1 MSAPTAGRSI
11 CGEST
16 GSCEASGR
24 GPSAD
29 LSIPNQ
35 RRRGCSAFGDPVYPV
50 ETELF
55 AGQLR
60 PPFYSQPAFGGPV
73 RRVFVLC
80 VLAGAVVCPSVMQ
93 GQSPAPSTDL
103 DRFMATALQRRD
115 IDRNTLSDYVLDEAG
130 LFEVLGPGRRP
141 SRPGRA
147 GGRRGAL

>member
-1 MSAPTAGRSI
+1 MKLTKITRS
-11 CGEST
+11 EMWSLVRRMYAA
-16 GSCEASGR
+16 ER
-24 GPSAD
+24 E
-29 LSIPNQ
+29 LSVAQ
-35 RRRGCSAFGDPVYPV
+35 VG
-50 ETELF
+50 
-55 AGQLR
+55 

-80 VLAGAVVCPSVMQ
+80 VLAGAVICPSVMQ

-115 IDRNTLSDYVLDEAG
+115 IDRKTLSDYVLDEAG